1 MEKFREIMLETAK
14 VYINKDTVD
23 DPKSMLSLKTVED
36 LMWDLISEENESN
49 LSRNCDNEI
58 N

>member
-1 MEKFREIMLETAK
+1 MLETAK
-14 VYINKDTVD
+14 VYINKNTVD
-23 DPKSMLSLKTVED
+23 DPKRMLSLKTVED